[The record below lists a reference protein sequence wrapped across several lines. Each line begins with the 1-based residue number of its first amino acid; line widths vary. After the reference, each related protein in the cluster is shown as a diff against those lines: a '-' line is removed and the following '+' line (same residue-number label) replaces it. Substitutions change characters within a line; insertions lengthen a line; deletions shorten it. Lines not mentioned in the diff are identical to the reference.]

1 MAGEKGKTAAQSE
14 ASRRSKRITAIQR
27 GQDGGKVSAYA
38 GAKTAEKR
46 QEPRNDTEAVNAD
59 AIKRKAEE
67 AAKQAAKVEAEA
79 KQKEKERKAKESADY
94 EAGKAAAG
102 KKKLS
107 AADIMMGK
115 R

>member
-1 MAGEKGKTAAQSE
+1 MAGEKGKTSAQSE
-14 ASRRSKRITAIQR
+14 ASRKSKRITAIQR

-38 GAKTAEKR
+38 GAKTAEK
-46 QEPRNDTEAVNAD
+46 QNAKPTAEAVNAD

-79 KQKEKERKAKESADY
+79 KKKEKERKAKEAADY